1 MKTIFKERQK
11 FTQWCLWTLLI
22 GLGVLP
28 IYGIHKQMILGE
40 SFGNNPLPDWGLII
54 FSLFIFGLITLFI
67 FLRLDTEIDENEI
80 RINFYPFLRRN
91 VSWKDVESAE
101 VIKYSCLGGW
111 GIRFSTKYGIVYNAK
126 GNKGLAIKLTN
137 GKKIVIGIQKE
148 NELSIVV
155 EKLTPKNY
163 NSNDNELN

>member
-11 FTQWCLWTLLI
+11 FTQWWLWTLLI

-40 SFGNNPLPDWGLII
+40 PFGNNPLPDWGLII

-101 VIKYSCLGGW
+101 VIKYNCLGGW
-111 GIRFSTKYGIVYNAK
+111 GIRFSTKYGTVYNAK
-126 GNKGLAIKLTN
+126 GNKGLEIKLTN